1 MKGVE
6 IISIWQSAVILSQ
19 DETAAVTSKELHGV
33 VLVELLYLR
42 KSLFRLIMKQ
52 TSVSEF
58 SADVWIFSPLPPS
71 AAATAW
77 PTCVDG
83 GRSWRRGRCGSAARR
98 KARRSSPKT
107 SSRTRSTTSS
117 HLCLGWVD
125 SPRNNRTCC
134 CPPTYQNLTLEPLI
148 FSQRRSRESVFPALL
163 TFMASTL
170 AIHPS
175 FGSPLLFFTD

>member
-19 DETAAVTSKELHGV
+19 DETAAVTSKELHAV

-42 KSLFRLIMKQ
+42 KSLFRWVMKL

-58 SADVWIFSPLPPS
+58 SADVWIFSS
-71 AAATAW
+71 
-77 PTCVDG
+77 PTFSCCDCLAHMC
-83 GRSWRRGRCGSAARR
+83 RRR
-98 KARRSSPKT
+98 KELKARTVWLGCPEKSEEKFPKNIIKNQKYNVFTFVPGVSRLSPEQQNLLLP
-107 SSRTRSTTSS
+107 S
-117 HLCLGWVD
+117 HL
-125 SPRNNRTCC
+125 SNF
-134 CPPTYQNLTLEPLI
+134 TLEPLI

-163 TFMASTL
+163 TFMTSTL

-175 FGSPLLFFTD
+175 CGSPLLFFTD